1 MTRIVKTFVAAG
13 AIGHRRLVAF
23 TANDGEVALAT
34 SPDDP
39 IAGVVDFPSGATA
52 GQRIDVVL
60 FGPAEV
66 VCGGDITPGDPITA
80 DADGAAVAAAPA
92 EGVNAAT
99 AGYLLTGAESGDFA
113 RAIVQRGT
121 LTGVA
126 A

>member
-1 MTRIVKTFVAAG
+1 MTRIVKTFVAAA
-13 AIGHRRLVAF
+13 AIAHRRLVTF

-34 SPDDP
+34 SATDA

-66 VCGGDITPGDPITA
+66 VCGGDILPGDPITA
-80 DADGAAVAAAPA
+80 DANGAAVKADPG
-92 EGVNAAT
+92 EGENVSL
-99 AGYLLTGAESGDFA
+99 GGFLLSGAESGDFA

-121 LTGVA
+121 LTGA
-126 A
+126 AA

>member
-1 MTRIVKTFVAAG
+1 MTRIVKSFIAAG
-13 AIGHRRLVAF
+13 AIGHRRLAKF

-39 IAGVVDFPSGATA
+39 IAGVIDFPSGATA

-66 VCGGDITPGDPITA
+66 VCGGDILPGDPITA
-80 DADGAAVAAAPA
+80 DANGAAIKAAP
-92 EGVNAAT
+92 G
-99 AGYLLTGAESGDFA
+99 AGENVALGGFLLSGAESGDFA